1 MWLLNSLPLYT
12 IFDNCTHI
20 FVSLLNAWKVT
31 LEGIECH
38 EAALARSRLL
48 TSFQEGPHQKLV
60 FQEKQ
65 QQILRAIGK
74 LGYSGYFINQ
84 CYHLAEGTSI
94 FVGPNESDQKFIEKK
109 NNNRKGI
116 PDQQASRKSLWM

>member
-65 QQILRAIGK
+65 QQILQAIGK
-74 LGYSGYFINQ
+74 LDYSGYFINQ

-94 FVGPNESDQKFIEKK
+94 FVGPNESDLKKK

-116 PDQQASRKSLWM
+116 PDKQASRKSLWM